1 MVIWYRRD
9 SKNLME
15 DLKMKKLKKTILRIM
30 PIFFMYATK
39 VNAADVVSEVQ
50 GGGSI
55 QSSKLG
61 QGLLNIVRD
70 ITGTMQWILPITGV
84 CFILF
89 YVFKIMTGD
98 EQDQQRYKKSIIKVL
113 VCIVIGLLA
122 VTIVNLISRYY

>member
-1 MVIWYRRD
+1 
-9 SKNLME
+9 
-15 DLKMKKLKKTILRIM
+15 MKKISNVEKSKLKKVLIGTLTTM
-30 PIFFMYATK
+30 FMLATK
-39 VNAADVVSEVQ
+39 VNAVDLVSEVS
-50 GGGSI
+50 GGGNI

-61 QGLLNIVRD
+61 QGLLNIIRD

-122 VTIVNLISRYY
+122 VTIVNLVSRYF

>member
-1 MVIWYRRD
+1 
-9 SKNLME
+9 
-15 DLKMKKLKKTILRIM
+15 MKKLQKLKKGKFQKLLLATTMLIM
-30 PIFFMYATK
+30 TFANKVQAT
-39 VNAADVVSEVQ
+39 DIVSEVE

-70 ITGTMQWILPITGV
+70 VTGTIQWILPITGV

-89 YVFKIMTGD
+89 YIFKIMTGD

-113 VCIVIGLLA
+113 VCSVIGLLA
-122 VTIVNLISRYY
+122 VTIVNLVARYF

>member
-1 MVIWYRRD
+1 
-9 SKNLME
+9 
-15 DLKMKKLKKTILRIM
+15 MKKLQKLKKGKFQKLLLATTMAIM
-30 PIFFMYATK
+30 TFANKVQAT
-39 VNAADVVSEVQ
+39 DIVSEVE

-70 ITGTMQWILPITGV
+70 VTGTIQWILPITGV

-122 VTIVNLISRYY
+122 VTIVNLIARYF

>member
-1 MVIWYRRD
+1 
-9 SKNLME
+9 
-15 DLKMKKLKKTILRIM
+15 MKKLQKLKKGKIQKLLLATTMTIM
-30 PIFFMYATK
+30 TFANKVQAT
-39 VNAADVVSEVQ
+39 DIVSEVE

-70 ITGTMQWILPITGV
+70 VTGTIQWILPITGV

-122 VTIVNLISRYY
+122 VTIVNLIARYF

>member
-1 MVIWYRRD
+1 
-9 SKNLME
+9 
-15 DLKMKKLKKTILRIM
+15 MKKLQKLKKGKFQKLLL
-30 PIFFMYATK
+30 ATTMAIITFANK
-39 VNAADVVSEVQ
+39 VQATDIVSEVE

-70 ITGTMQWILPITGV
+70 VTGTIQWILPITGV

-89 YVFKIMTGD
+89 YIFKIMTGD

-122 VTIVNLISRYY
+122 VTIVNLIARYF

>member
-1 MVIWYRRD
+1 
-9 SKNLME
+9 
-15 DLKMKKLKKTILRIM
+15 MKKLQKLKKGKFQKLLLATTMLIM
-30 PIFFMYATK
+30 TFANKVQAT
-39 VNAADVVSEVQ
+39 DIVSEVE

-70 ITGTMQWILPITGV
+70 VTSTIQWILPITGV

-122 VTIVNLISRYY
+122 VTIVNLVARYF

>member
-1 MVIWYRRD
+1 M
-9 SKNLME
+9 N
-15 DLKMKKLKKTILRIM
+15 KLKKFRIK
-30 PIFFMYATK
+30 PIFMTPFIMSILANMNRVY
-39 VNAADVVSEVQ
+39 ADVVTEVD
-50 GGGSI
+50 GGGEI

-61 QGLLNIVRD
+61 QGLLSMVKD
-70 ITGTMQWILPITGV
+70 ITGTMQWILPVVGV

-122 VTIVNLISRYY
+122 VTIVNLISRYFWEVTTNE

>member
-1 MVIWYRRD
+1 
-9 SKNLME
+9 
-15 DLKMKKLKKTILRIM
+15 MKKIKKLIPTISILIM
-30 PIFFMYATK
+30 GLTSK
-39 VNAADVVSEVQ
+39 VQAADIVTEVQ
-50 GGGSI
+50 GGGQI

-70 ITGTMQWILPITGV
+70 ITGTMQWILPIVGV

-122 VTIVNLISRYY
+122 VTIVNLVARYF

>member
-1 MVIWYRRD
+1 
-9 SKNLME
+9 
-15 DLKMKKLKKTILRIM
+15 MKIKKANKL
-30 PIFFMYATK
+30 TK
-39 VNAADVVSEVQ
+39 IISALGISTMALINKVQAADIVSEVQ
-50 GGGSI
+50 GGGEI

-61 QGLLNIVRD
+61 QGLLNIVKD
-70 ITGTMQWILPITGV
+70 ITGTMQWILPIVGV

-122 VTIVNLISRYY
+122 VTIVNLISRYF

>member
-1 MVIWYRRD
+1 
-9 SKNLME
+9 
-15 DLKMKKLKKTILRIM
+15 MKKLQKLKKGKIQKLLLATTMTIM
-30 PIFFMYATK
+30 TFANKVQAT
-39 VNAADVVSEVQ
+39 DIVSEVE

-70 ITGTMQWILPITGV
+70 VTGTIQWILPITGV

-89 YVFKIMTGD
+89 YIFKIMTGD

-122 VTIVNLISRYY
+122 VTIVNLIARYF

>member
-1 MVIWYRRD
+1 
-9 SKNLME
+9 
-15 DLKMKKLKKTILRIM
+15 MKKIQKLKKGKFQKLLLATTMAIM
-30 PIFFMYATK
+30 TFANKVQAT
-39 VNAADVVSEVQ
+39 DIVSEVE

-70 ITGTMQWILPITGV
+70 VTGTIQLILPITGV

-89 YVFKIMTGD
+89 YIFKIMTGD

-122 VTIVNLISRYY
+122 VTIVNLIARYF

>member
-1 MVIWYRRD
+1 
-9 SKNLME
+9 
-15 DLKMKKLKKTILRIM
+15 MKKLKKYKSNKLKKAILLIQ
-30 PIFFMYATK
+30 IAILSFITK
-39 VNAADVVSEVQ
+39 VQAADIVTEVD
-50 GGGSI
+50 GGGNI

-61 QGLLNIVRD
+61 QGLLNIIRD
-70 ITGTMQWILPITGV
+70 VTGTIQWILPITGV

-122 VTIVNLISRYY
+122 VTIVNLVARYF

>member
-1 MVIWYRRD
+1 
-9 SKNLME
+9 
-15 DLKMKKLKKTILRIM
+15 MKKIQKLKKGKFQKLLLTTTMAIM
-30 PIFFMYATK
+30 TFANKVRATDI
-39 VNAADVVSEVQ
+39 VLEVE

-70 ITGTMQWILPITGV
+70 VTGTIQWILPITGV

-89 YVFKIMTGD
+89 YIFKIMTGD

-122 VTIVNLISRYY
+122 VTIVNLIARYF